1 MLKRENLLRPYE
13 GIKELSDRKPKSS
26 VKARKGFKE
35 KKKKKAI
42 NTVSNALLGSQREK
56 IKEGTL
62 VLDGI

>member
-1 MLKRENLLRPYE
+1 M
-13 GIKELSDRKPKSS
+13 KESRSCQTESQRVLSRQEEISK
-26 VKARKGFKE
+26 

-42 NTVSNALLGSQREK
+42 NTVSNALGSQREK

>member
-26 VKARKGFKE
+26 VKARRGFKE
-35 KKKKKAI
+35 KKKKAI
-42 NTVSNALLGSQREK
+42 NTVSNALGSQREK

>member
-26 VKARKGFKE
+26 VKARRDFKE
-35 KKKKKAI
+35 KKKAI
-42 NTVSNALLGSQREK
+42 NTVSNALGSQREK

>member
-1 MLKRENLLRPYE
+1 M
-13 GIKELSDRKPKSS
+13 KESRSCQTESQRVLSRQEEVSK
-26 VKARKGFKE
+26 

>member
-1 MLKRENLLRPYE
+1 M
-13 GIKELSDRKPKSS
+13 KESRSCQTESQRVLSRQEEIS
-26 VKARKGFKE
+26 

-42 NTVSNALLGSQREK
+42 NTVSNALGSQREK

>member
-1 MLKRENLLRPYE
+1 MLKRENLLRLYE

-26 VKARKGFKE
+26 VKARRDFKE
-35 KKKKKAI
+35 KKKKAI
-42 NTVSNALLGSQREK
+42 NTVSNALGSQREK

>member
-26 VKARKGFKE
+26 VKARRGFKE
-35 KKKKKAI
+35 KKKKAI